1 MQGGEFFILNVRGWY
16 FRVLDMGEY
25 RPNVAALM
33 VNDEGL
39 LLVCER
45 LLNPGAWQF
54 PQGGVDEGEEHELA
68 VLREVEEE
76 IGLKPEHYVVEK
88 SKGGYRY
95 DYPPGAMKDKP
106 ARKARFVGQE
116 QTYYLCRVKGEA
128 PEVNLMR
135 EPREFSQAKWI
146 EPGEFDLEWL
156 PDFKKETYRAVLR
169 DFFGVVA

>member
-1 MQGGEFFILNVRGWY
+1 
-16 FRVLDMGEY
+16 MGEY

-33 VNDEGL
+33 VNEKGR

-54 PQGGVDEGEEHELA
+54 PQGGVDDGEDHDVA

-76 IGLKPEHYVVEK
+76 IGMKQEHYVVER

-95 DYPPGAMKDKP
+95 DFPAGTMKNKP
-106 ARKARFVGQE
+106 AHKARFVGQE
-116 QTYYLCRVKGEA
+116 QRYYFCRVKEGA
-128 PEVNLMR
+128 PEVNLMQ

-146 EPGEFDLEWL
+146 EPREFELDWL
-156 PDFKKETYRAVLR
+156 PDFKKETYREVIR
-169 DFFGVVA
+169 DFFGVEL

>member
-1 MQGGEFFILNVRGWY
+1 MGRLFTRVGG
-16 FRVLDMGEY
+16 MGEY

-33 VNDEGL
+33 VDGEGR

-54 PQGGVDEGEEHELA
+54 PQGGVDEGEEHDLA

-95 DYPPGAMKDKP
+95 DYPPGAMAGKP
-106 ARKARFVGQE
+106 KRKARFVGQE
-116 QTYYLCRVKGEA
+116 QRYYLCRVREGA
-128 PEVNLMR
+128 PEVNLMQ
-135 EPREFSQAKWI
+135 EPREFSRAMWI
-146 EPGEFDLEWL
+146 EPKEFRLDWL
-156 PDFKKETYRAVLR
+156 PDFKKETYREVMR
-169 DFFGVVA
+169 DFFEVELG